1 MSAMFINIIMTY
13 LYTVELAAD
22 WSSVMISV
30 AITKASKQFN
40 S

>member
-22 WSSVMISV
+22 WRRDSV